1 MRLCCFLDPLCFS
14 SRRPPCFSLNS
25 AFSDLVLKRIRDR
38 FRIMKIEYFL
48 LRISVNQILRIVWPL
63 GYERPNTLR
72 LRPHRKTEEPMSQNL
87 GDCFGLTRLECLQQ
101 VSAINSFYSVDKC
114 VTHEKFVNMINLF
127 RQHAV
132 SNINCIISYWGSKQL
147 LESVCV

>member
-1 MRLCCFLDPLCFS
+1 
-14 SRRPPCFSLNS
+14 
-25 AFSDLVLKRIRDR
+25 
-38 FRIMKIEYFL
+38 
-48 LRISVNQILRIVWPL
+48 
-63 GYERPNTLR
+63 
-72 LRPHRKTEEPMSQNL
+72 MSQNL